1 MKKKSKSIL
10 AIVLAILLV
19 IVVAIS
25 LTTNILF
32 FPKRHTEDFRALHL
46 SDGI

>member
-32 FPKRHTEDFRALHL
+32 SRKTHRRFSGTT
-46 SDGI
+46 SI

>member
-32 FPKRHTEDFRALHL
+32 PEKTHRRFSGTT
-46 SDGI
+46 SI